1 SLLGNYVKSDVKLFI
16 SQNSYIKL
24 HFLLTDETEYNEEL
38 KKYVQSDVLNSENID
53 SMLEMEIR
61 NANRR
66 FNDKEK
72 IKLQQVR
79 KKTVKLS
86 IPKIIYNLDIYELKY

>member
-1 SLLGNYVKSDVKLFI
+1 
-16 SQNSYIKL
+16 
-24 HFLLTDETEYNEEL
+24 
-38 KKYVQSDVLNSENID
+38 
-53 SMLEMEIR
+53 MLEMEIR